1 MILLTSAYGN
11 VGQRMARVLVQKGL
25 DVKAFDIN
33 PKTESLLEKGVK
45 EVYVGDIS
53 NPEDVRKALQGC
65 DKVLYVPTFLSEN
78 EDTVGKQFIDI
89 AVEEGVSQY
98 VLVTVT
104 HTNMSTLMQHTA
116 KAHIEE
122 HLVYKGLTDGLNYT
136 ILQPMHYYHNFN
148 VRQVIDTNALVIFYD
163 LSRKLSFVDCEDV
176 AEVAAKVLM
185 EDSHNAA
192 TYELVGDEFLSSYD
206 LVIQFNELTGRN
218 VSAVQTSVEDLVR
231 NAGIKD
237 PYTIKA
243 IQALSDT
250 YSNYGLTGNSHVL
263 TWLLGR
269 KPTTFKEYLDKELKI
284 L

>member
-11 VGQRMARVLVQKGL
+11 VGQRMARVLVQKRL

-33 PKTESLLEKGVK
+33 PKTESLLDKGVK

-65 DKVLYVPTFLSEN
+65 DQVLYIPTFLSED
-78 EDTVGKQFIDI
+78 EDTIGKQFIDI
-89 AVEEGVSQY
+89 AVEQGVKQY

-104 HTNMSTLMQHTA
+104 HTNMSTLMQHSA
-116 KAHIEE
+116 KARIEE

-148 VRQVIDTNALVIFYD
+148 VKQVMESDIFTVFYD
-163 LSRKLSFVDCEDV
+163 LNRKLSFVDCEDV
-176 AEVAAKVLM
+176 AEVAAKVLSE
-185 EDSHNAA
+185 EDHNAA

-206 LVIQFNELTGRN
+206 LVNQFNHKYGRN
-218 VSAVQTSVEDLVR
+218 AKALQISVEDLIKGT
-231 NAGIKD
+231 GISD

-243 IQALSDT
+243 IRALSDT

-269 KPTTFKEYLDKELKI
+269 KPTTFEEYLKRETERM
-284 L
+284 